1 MNVIYNRSVENI
13 NFPSKSVSSW
23 IKKETSDFEMPESEF
38 YPHETNYFENEFENP
53 DYDMKLSVPEKSK
66 KSKKTKGKKKKNV
79 EISTITEEQNE
90 PYKCE
95 ICGKSYKVYNLLYNH
110 KRSVHEGKK
119 LGNSSTNE
127 QQNNTFKCDI
137 CGKSYMIYG
146 NLKNHIAVVH
156 EGKGK
161 MRNPKGTNPKKT
173 KERKYK
179 HGQVIWAVVFS
190 KEEYIIKYIFGQKT
204 ISSRKIIVFCE
215 LTQCSGNSG

>member
-1 MNVIYNRSVENI
+1 MNVIYDRSVENI
-13 NFPSKSVSSW
+13 NFSTKSVSSW
-23 IKKETSDFEMPESEF
+23 IKKETSDFAVPESEF
-38 YPHETNYFENEFENP
+38 YPIDSNYFENEFENA
-53 DYDMKLSVPEKSK
+53 DYDMKSSVPEKVK
-66 KSKKTKGKKKKNV
+66 KSRKTKGKKKK
-79 EISTITEEQNE
+79 IKDSSSITEEQNE

-146 NLKNHIAVVH
+146 NLKNHITVVH

-179 HGQVIWAVVFS
+179 HGQVIWVVEFLQ
-190 KEEYIIKYIFGQKT
+190 EGY
-204 ISSRKIIVFCE
+204 KIR
-215 LTQCSGNSG
+215 

>member
-137 CGKSYMIYG
+137 CGKSYMIFG

-179 HGQVIWAVVFS
+179 HGQVIWAVKFS
-190 KEEYIIKYIFGQKT
+190 KKECKT
-204 ISSRKIIVFCE
+204 RR
-215 LTQCSGNSG
+215 T